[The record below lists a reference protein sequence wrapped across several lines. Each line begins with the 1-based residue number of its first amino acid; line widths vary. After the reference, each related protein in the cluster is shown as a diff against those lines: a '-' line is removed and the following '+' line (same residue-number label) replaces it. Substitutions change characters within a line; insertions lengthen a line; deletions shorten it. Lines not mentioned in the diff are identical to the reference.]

1 MDTNCRMVYSW
12 KQITKSPLGCGAERM
27 RQMVEYRISRS
38 GRQYLAFTPDEVY
51 LALYGLVDDDDA
63 MAASDWAEHAS
74 VGETY
79 HGSDYIMEVVL
90 SDA

>member
-1 MDTNCRMVYSW
+1 
-12 KQITKSPLGCGAERM
+12 
-27 RQMVEYRISRS
+27 MVEYRISRS

-51 LALYGLVDDDDA
+51 LALFVLVDDDDDA

-79 HGSDYIMEVVL
+79 HGSDYIVEVV
-90 SDA
+90 DDEN